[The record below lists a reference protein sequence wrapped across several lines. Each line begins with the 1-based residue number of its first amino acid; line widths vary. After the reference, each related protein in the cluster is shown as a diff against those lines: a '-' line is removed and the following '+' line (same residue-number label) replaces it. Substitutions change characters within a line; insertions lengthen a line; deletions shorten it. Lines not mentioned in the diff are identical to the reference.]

1 MSPSDQNELDELQA
15 DLLRRRQSEQ
25 AKLPVKLSVSVPEPV
40 SCDREAELARR
51 DAAAKE
57 SERRGRVAHY
67 QQQLTRT
74 RGKRYADC
82 SLANFTFYG
91 TDEQQAMQRGVVASI
106 TDYCRNI
113 QDNIAD
119 SRGVFLFGPCGT
131 GKDHLATYIARVFIH
146 VTADPV
152 RWVCGAE
159 LYQQL
164 RDSFDGKKS
173 EGEVLRPYASAPLLW
188 ISDPLPVKG
197 ELSQFEASALF
208 RLIESRYSNRRPMVM
223 TANLGPNEA
232 DVQFG
237 PAVARRLRETT
248 LQLYCNWP
256 SHRRP

>member
-1 MSPSDQNELDELQA
+1 MSIPLAMSPE
-15 DLLRRRQSEQ
+15 
-25 AKLPVKLSVSVPEPV
+25 
-40 SCDREAELARR
+40 REAEIAQRE
-51 DAAAKE
+51 AAARE

-82 SLANFTFYG
+82 SLENFTYYG
-91 TDEQQAMQRGVVASI
+91 TDEQQAMQRKTVDAIQVYCRDLQENI
-106 TDYCRNI
+106 TDS
-113 QDNIAD
+113 Q
-119 SRGVFLFGPCGT
+119 GVFLFGPCGT
-131 GKDHLATYIARVFIH
+131 GKDHLAAFVARVFIQ
-146 VTADPV
+146 VTAEPV

-173 EGEVLRPYASAPLLW
+173 EGEVLRPYASTPLLW

-197 ELSQFEASALF
+197 ELSAFEAGALY
-208 RLIESRYSNRRPMVM
+208 RLIESRYSNRRPTLM

-232 DVQFG
+232 DKQFG

-256 SHRRP
+256 SYRRN